1 MIKLFGFYIL
11 EHSILQWLIMKEKL
25 KKFKFLL
32 LLIPLAIIIRFVDQR
47 VTQDGFLSSN
57 DIADHYIFITGLV
70 IIVIGLLVA
79 ILYFDKQSNS

>member
-1 MIKLFGFYIL
+1 
-11 EHSILQWLIMKEKL
+11 MKEKL

-32 LLIPLAIIIRFVDQR
+32 LLIPLAIVIMFVDQK

-57 DIADHYIFITGLV
+57 DITDHYIFITGLV

>member
-1 MIKLFGFYIL
+1 
-11 EHSILQWLIMKEKL
+11 MKEKL
-25 KKFKFLL
+25 NKFKLLL
-32 LLIPLAIIIRFVDQR
+32 LLIPLAIVIMFVDQK

-57 DIADHYIFITGLV
+57 DITDHYIFITGLV

>member
-1 MIKLFGFYIL
+1 
-11 EHSILQWLIMKEKL
+11 MKEKL
-25 KKFKFLL
+25 NKFKFLL
-32 LLIPLAIIIRFVDQR
+32 LLIPLSIVIMFVDQK

-57 DIADHYIFITGLV
+57 DITDHYIFITGLV

>member
-1 MIKLFGFYIL
+1 
-11 EHSILQWLIMKEKL
+11 MKEKL
-25 KKFKFLL
+25 NKFKFLL
-32 LLIPLAIIIRFVDQR
+32 LLIPLAFVIMFVDQK

-57 DIADHYIFITGLV
+57 DITDHYIFITGLV

>member
-1 MIKLFGFYIL
+1 
-11 EHSILQWLIMKEKL
+11 MKEKL

-47 VTQDGFLSSN
+47 IIQDSFLSSN

>member
-1 MIKLFGFYIL
+1 
-11 EHSILQWLIMKEKL
+11 MKDKL

-32 LLIPLAIIIRFVDQR
+32 LLIPLAIVIRFVDQK

-57 DIADHYIFITGLV
+57 DITDHYIFITGLV
-70 IIVIGLLVA
+70 IIVIGILVA